1 MYRLAHLKFDQPP
14 IVLAPMEDVTD
25 LAFRLVCKRRGADVV
40 YTEFVSSEAIIRDIP
55 KTLAKMDLLDEERP
69 IGIQIYGNKVESM
82 VQAAKIAAQLKPDVL
97 DINYGC
103 PSKHVAGGGAGSGLL
118 KTPELMEAIT
128 RAVVNAIDIPVTAK
142 TRLGW
147 CDSNINI
154 IEIAQMLESCGIQ
167 ALTIHGRTRSQ
178 KFKGQANW
186 DLIGQAKQAVKIPVI
201 GNGDVNSP
209 EDAARMLQVAGV
221 DGVMIGR
228 GTYGNP
234 WIFEQTKYF
243 LKTGQHLAAPS
254 LEERIEVLLEHLAL
268 SIQYK
273 GARRGSL
280 EMGKHYGNYLRGLHN
295 VKHLKGALRSLTDYH
310 EIRDTIYRFVEQVR
324 QWQESESNRLAKESE
339 QTLDLDSAD
348 SLAGVA

>member
-1 MYRLAHLKFDQPP
+1 MQLAHLRFDHTPV
-14 IVLAPMEDVTD
+14 VLAPMEDVTD

-55 KTLAKMDLLDEERP
+55 KTLDKMKLLDEERP
-69 IGIQIYGNKVESM
+69 IAIQIYGNKVESM
-82 VQAAKIAAQLKPDVL
+82 VQAARIAEQLKPDLL

-103 PSKHVAGGGAGSGLL
+103 PSKHVAGSGAGSGLL

-128 RAVVNAIDIPVTAK
+128 RAVVNAVDIPVTAK

-154 IEIAQMLESCGIQ
+154 VEIAQMLESCGIQ

-186 DLIGQAKQAVKIPVI
+186 QLIGEAKKAVKIPVI
-201 GNGDVNSP
+201 GNGDVVSP
-209 EDAARMLQVAGV
+209 QDAARMLEIAQV

-228 GTYGNP
+228 GAYGNP
-234 WIFEQTKYF
+234 WIFEQTRHY
-243 LKTGQHLAAPS
+243 LQTGQLLPAPELA
-254 LEERIEVLLEHLAL
+254 ERIEVLLEHLDL

-273 GARRGSL
+273 GARRGAL
-280 EMGKHYGNYLRGLHN
+280 EMGKHYGNYLKGIRN
-295 VKHLKGALRSLTDYH
+295 VKHLKAALRSLTDYQ
-310 EIRDTIYRFVEQVR
+310 EIRELIYRFVSQFGVEDP
-324 QWQESESNRLAKESE
+324 SE
-339 QTLDLDSAD
+339 QTSAD
-348 SLAGVA
+348 LLAEVA